1 MVLLSFQAYQKSA
14 LLCCSQA
21 SSEIA
26 TWGVRV
32 MLTALLHRHQT
43 MMEEK
48 LRRAALRRSI
58 WSSQGFLMHACSP
71 ASSLRTSWRAWG
83 PGSRRTAA
91 LPSAPTSALRLT
103 PGTQ

>member
-1 MVLLSFQAYQKSA
+1 MVLLSFHAYQKSA

-32 MLTALLHRHQT
+32 MLTALLHHPQT

-48 LRRAALRRSI
+48 LRWRLCAGVSGAVRG
-58 WSSQGFLMHACSP
+58 SSCMP
-71 ASSLRTSWRAWG
+71 AHQHL
-83 PGSRRTAA
+83 
-91 LPSAPTSALRLT
+91 L
-103 PGTQ
+103 